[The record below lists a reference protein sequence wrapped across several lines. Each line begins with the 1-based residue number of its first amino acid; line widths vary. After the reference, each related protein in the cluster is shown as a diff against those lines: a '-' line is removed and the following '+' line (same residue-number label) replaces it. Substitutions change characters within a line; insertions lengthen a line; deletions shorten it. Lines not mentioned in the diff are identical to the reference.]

1 MTLETLTT
9 ITLLTEL
16 LLALRA
22 NDPTGFRALLEMG
35 LKELG
40 LNIQDELSTAIS
52 TMAVASF
59 CSSGI

>member
-22 NDPTGFRALLEMG
+22 NDPKEIGTLVEMG
-35 LKELG
+35 LEELG
-40 LNIQDELSTAIS
+40 LDIQDELSTAIS

>member
-9 ITLLTEL
+9 VTLLTEL

-22 NDPTGFRALLEMG
+22 NDPNGFRTLLEMG

-40 LNIQDELSTAIS
+40 FDVVEELSTAIS